1 MSDNPLDGLN
11 RFVIVLGALAA
22 VFIAL
27 LLVLLAWGA
36 PDESIT
42 RIVDFAS
49 YLRRHND
56 RESKVI
62 VSLASAVVILLMLTA
77 IIVELTPSA
86 RQNMRVRNMKSGAA
100 AITTAQIAERI
111 NAEVLQV
118 PHIADCAAT
127 VAARGKRV
135 EVVLDLHVD
144 AGADLARTADEA
156 CRRSHV
162 LVEERLGIEMA
173 AMPRARLHYRELRL
187 RGEGAASALERR
199 GASGWERPRTTE
211 GELDQR
217 G

>member
-1 MSDNPLDGLN
+1 MSDDPLDKLN
-11 RFVIVLGALAA
+11 RFIIVGVALAGM
-22 VFIAL
+22 FIAL
-27 LLVLLAWGA
+27 LVVLLAWGA
-36 PDESIT
+36 SDESIT

-56 RESKVI
+56 RESKVV

-77 IIVELTPSA
+77 MIVELTPSP

-111 NAEVLQV
+111 NVEVLQV
-118 PHIADCAAT
+118 PHIAECAAM

-187 RGEGAASALERR
+187 RGEGAASALERH
-199 GASGWERPRTTE
+199 GTSGWERPRTTE

>member
-1 MSDNPLDGLN
+1 MSDDPLDKLN
-11 RFVIVLGALAA
+11 RFIIVGVALAGM
-22 VFIAL
+22 FIAL
-27 LLVLLAWGA
+27 LVVLLAWGA
-36 PDESIT
+36 SDESIT

-56 RESKVI
+56 RESKVV

-77 IIVELTPSA
+77 MIVELTPSP

-118 PHIADCAAT
+118 PHIAECAAM

-187 RGEGAASALERR
+187 RGEGAASALERH
-199 GASGWERPRTTE
+199 GPSGRERPRTTE
-211 GELDQR
+211 GELDQQ